1 MLHRASSE
9 GTIVIGQP
17 AHAWVS
23 GQIARA
29 WAEPFEPW
37 EEVCLGAEQHDIAWI
52 GWERSP
58 ERDPE
63 TGLPYTFSALPRLR
77 RLELW
82 SGAAALLLPQ
92 SRYAAL
98 LVSLHGTLLVER
110 FPPVGDEDVQRALT
124 AYLERERNFQ
134 ARILESL
141 RGDPRYAAHSTPEA
155 VERNRELIFAWDGLS
170 LAVLHGVAKER
181 TAAGHTLAPV
191 DGDPSEVAVSP
202 WPFRADEV
210 ALVCEGRL
218 LAETYASEGEL
229 RRGLAKAPWR
239 TIVTKL
245 VSARSG
251 AHS

>member
-1 MLHRASSE
+1 
-9 GTIVIGQP
+9 
-17 AHAWVS
+17 VS
-23 GQIARA
+23 GQIARV
-29 WAEPFEPW
+29 WAKPFEPW

-63 TGLPYTFSALPRLR
+63 TGLPYTFAALPRLR

-110 FPPVGDEDVQRALT
+110 FPPEGDEDMQRALT
-124 AYLERERNFQ
+124 DYLERERAFQ

-141 RGDPRYAAHSTPEA
+141 RGDPRYAAHATPGP

-170 LAVLHGVAKER
+170 LAILHGVTAER
-181 TAAGHTLAPV
+181 KAAGHTLAPA
-191 DGDPSEVAVSP
+191 DADPARVTVSP
-202 WPFRADEV
+202 WPFRDDEV
-210 ALVCEGRL
+210 TLACEGRL
-218 LAETYASEGEL
+218 LTGPYESEGEL

-239 TIVTKL
+239 TIETTL
-245 VSARSG
+245 EPA
-251 AHS
+251 

>member
-1 MLHRASSE
+1 VLHRKTAE
-9 GTIVIGQP
+9 GTIVVGQP

-29 WAEPFEPW
+29 WAERFEPW
-37 EEVCLGAEQHDIAWI
+37 EEVCLAAEQHDIAWNA
-52 GWERSP
+52 WERSP

-82 SGAAALLLPQ
+82 SGAGERLLPQ

-110 FPPVGDEDVQRALT
+110 FPPEGGEDVQRALA
-124 AYLERERNFQ
+124 AYREHEREFQ
-134 ARILESL
+134 ARVLDSL
-141 RGDPRYAAHSTPEA
+141 RGDPRYGRHATADA

-170 LAVLHGVAKER
+170 LALVHGVGEKR

-191 DGDPSEVAVSP
+191 DGNPEDVTVAP
-202 WPFRADEV
+202 WPFHEDTVTV
-210 ALVCEGRL
+210 ACEGRL
-218 LAETYASEGEL
+218 LRETFADDREL
-229 RRGLAKAPWR
+229 QRGLAAAPWT
-239 TIVTKL
+239 TIETRL
-245 VSARSG
+245 IRDLS
-251 AHS
+251 

>member
-1 MLHRASSE
+1 MLHRPSSE
-9 GTIVIGQP
+9 GTIVIAQP

-29 WAEPFEPW
+29 WADPFEPW

-63 TGLPYTFSALPRLR
+63 TGLPHTFSTLPRLR

-82 SGAAALLLPQ
+82 SAAAALLLPQ

-110 FPPVGDEDVQRALT
+110 FPPEGDEDLQRAL
-124 AYLERERNFQ
+124 ADYLERERAFQ
-134 ARILESL
+134 ARMLESL
-141 RGDPRYAAHSTPEA
+141 RGDPRYAAHATPGA
-155 VERNRELIFAWDGLS
+155 VERNRELIFTWDGLS
-170 LAVLHGVAKER
+170 LAILHGVTSER
-181 TAAGHTLAPV
+181 SAAGHVLAPA
-191 DGDPSEVAVSP
+191 DGDPARLTVSP
-202 WPFRADEV
+202 WPFRDNEV
-210 ALVCEGRL
+210 TLVCEGRL
-218 LAETYASEGEL
+218 LMGPCAGENEL

-239 TIVTKL
+239 TIETTL
-245 VSARSG
+245 EPA
-251 AHS
+251 

>member
-1 MLHRASSE
+1 MLHRKTAE

-29 WAEPFEPW
+29 WAKPFEPW
-37 EEVCLGAEQHDIAWI
+37 AEVCLAADQHDIAWNA
-52 GWERSP
+52 WERSP

-82 SGAAALLLPQ
+82 SGAAELLLPQ

-110 FPPVGDEDVQRALT
+110 FPPEDGEDVQRAL
-124 AYLERERNFQ
+124 AGYRERERTFQ
-134 ARILESL
+134 AGLLDSL
-141 RGDPRYAAHSTPEA
+141 RDDPQYRRHATADA
-155 VERNRELIFAWDGLS
+155 VEQNRALIFAWDGLS
-170 LAVLHGVAKER
+170 LALLHGVTGER
-181 TAAGHTLAPV
+181 TAAGHVLTPV
-191 DGDPSEVAVSP
+191 DGDASQVIVSP
-202 WPFRADEV
+202 WPFRDGAV
-210 ALVCEGRL
+210 SLTCEGRL
-218 LAETYASEGEL
+218 LMETYPTHGDM

-239 TIVTKL
+239 TIVMKL
-245 VSARSG
+245 VPAKRSD
-251 AHS
+251 S

>member
-1 MLHRASSE
+1 MLHRKSAA

-29 WAEPFEPW
+29 WAESFQPR
-37 EEVCLGAEQHDIAWI
+37 EEVCLAAEQHDIAWI

-82 SGAAALLLPQ
+82 AGAATLLLPQ

-110 FPPVGDEDVQRALT
+110 FPPGGDEDVQRALGD
-124 AYLERERNFQ
+124 YLERERDFQ
-134 ARILESL
+134 ARVLESL
-141 RGDPRYAAHSTPEA
+141 RGDPRYGAHAAPEA

-170 LAVLHGVAKER
+170 LALVHGVAGER
-181 TAAGHTLAPV
+181 SAAGHALVAL
-191 DGDPSEVAVSP
+191 DGDPTRVSVSP
-202 WPFRADEV
+202 WPFRASEV
-210 ALVCEGRL
+210 TVACEGRL
-218 LAETYASEGEL
+218 LTETYGDEQEL
-229 RRGLAKAPWR
+229 RRGLAKAQWT
-239 TIVTKL
+239 TIETRL
-245 VSARSG
+245 SPA
-251 AHS
+251 